1 MEFGLQFFPDVSP
14 AQRSGEDYWADA
26 LVLSQLGEALGF
38 TSIRTV
44 EHYFHAYG
52 GYSPNPLLFLTA
64 AAMVTSTARLI
75 TGAVLPAFNHPL
87 KLAGEIGMLDA
98 ISHGRLEVGFARA
111 FLPHEFERF
120 GVTPAESNAR
130 FEEGVEFVRRLLE
143 EEHVSAAGRFHQFQD
158 VTSLPRPTQTPRPPF
173 WLAALATPSSF
184 KRAGRLGYGLMA
196 IPLAGGQM
204 ADLIGGYREA
214 RRQAGHAGPGH
225 VMLAFHML
233 CADTEEQAIAVARD
247 PLNAYL
253 TSLVDG
259 ASGWLTGQASE
270 DYPNYDKI
278 IAALS
283 KETFESQREKGSAWI
298 GTPEAIVQ
306 QIKDYH
312 HRVGGFEIA
321 SMQVNFNVMKRED
334 AEASLRLFAAEV
346 LPQFIR
352 GQKLL

>member
-14 AQRSGEDYWADA
+14 AQRSGEEYWADA
-26 LVLSQLGEALGF
+26 LSLGQLGEELGF

-44 EHYFHAYG
+44 EHYFHPYG
-52 GYSPNPLLFLTA
+52 GYSPNPLLFLAA
-64 AAMVTSTARLI
+64 AAMRTAKARLI

-120 GVTPAESNAR
+120 GVTPDESNAR
-130 FEEGVEFVRRLLE
+130 FEEGLELVRRLLE
-143 EEHVSAAGRFHQFQD
+143 EEHVSAEGRFHQFRD

-184 KRAGRLGYGLMA
+184 ERAGRLGYDVMA

-204 ADLIGGYREA
+204 ADLIGRYREA
-214 RRQAGHAGPGH
+214 RRQAGHTGPSRI
-225 VMLAFHML
+225 MLAFHML
-233 CADTEEQAIAVARD
+233 CTASEEQAINIARG

-253 TSLVDG
+253 KSLVDG
-259 ASGWLTGQASE
+259 ASGWLAGRSSA

-283 KETFESQREKGSAWI
+283 KETFETQREKGAAWI
-298 GTPEAIVQ
+298 GTPDAISR
-306 QIKDYH
+306 QIKDYYSS
-312 HRVGGFEIA
+312 VGGFDIA
-321 SMQVNFNVMKRED
+321 SMQVNFNVLERVE
-334 AEASLRLFAAEV
+334 AEASMRLFAAQV
-346 LPQFIR
+346 LPQFTH
-352 GQKLL
+352 Q

>member
-14 AQRSGEDYWADA
+14 AQRSGEEYWADA
-26 LVLSQLGEALGF
+26 LSLGQLGEELGF

-44 EHYFHAYG
+44 EHYFHPYG
-52 GYSPNPLLFLTA
+52 GYSPNPLLFLAA
-64 AAMVTSTARLI
+64 AAMRTAKARLI

-120 GVTPAESNAR
+120 GVTPDESNAR
-130 FEEGVEFVRRLLE
+130 FEEGLELVRRLLE
-143 EEHVSAAGRFHQFQD
+143 EEHVSAEGRFHQFRD

-184 KRAGRLGYGLMA
+184 ERAGRLGYDVMA

-204 ADLIGGYREA
+204 ADLIGRYREA
-214 RRQAGHAGPGH
+214 RRQAGHTGPGRI
-225 VMLAFHML
+225 MLAFHML
-233 CADTEEQAIAVARD
+233 CTASEEQAINIARG

-253 TSLVDG
+253 KSLVDG
-259 ASGWLTGQASE
+259 ASGWLAGRSSA

-283 KETFESQREKGSAWI
+283 KETFETQREKGAAWI
-298 GTPEAIVQ
+298 GTPDAISR
-306 QIKDYH
+306 QIKDYYSS
-312 HRVGGFEIA
+312 VGGFDIA
-321 SMQVNFNVMKRED
+321 SMQVNFNVLERVE
-334 AEASLRLFAAEV
+334 AEASMRLFAAQV
-346 LPQFIR
+346 LPQFTH
-352 GQKLL
+352 Q

>member
-14 AQRSGEDYWADA
+14 AQRSGEEYWADA
-26 LVLSQLGEALGF
+26 LSLGQLGEELGF

-44 EHYFHAYG
+44 EHYFHPYG
-52 GYSPNPLLFLTA
+52 GYSPNPLLFLAA
-64 AAMVTSTARLI
+64 AAMRTAKARLI

-111 FLPHEFERF
+111 FLSHEFERF
-120 GVTPAESNAR
+120 GVTPDESNAR
-130 FEEGVEFVRRLLE
+130 FEEGLELVRRLLE
-143 EEHVSAAGRFHQFQD
+143 EEHVSAEGRFHQFRD

-184 KRAGRLGYGLMA
+184 ERAGRLGYDVRA

-204 ADLIGGYREA
+204 ADLIGRYREA
-214 RRQAGHAGPGH
+214 RRQAGHTGPGR

-233 CADTEEQAIAVARD
+233 CTASEEQAINIARG

-253 TSLVDG
+253 KSLVDG
-259 ASGWLTGQASE
+259 ASGWLAGRSSA

-283 KETFESQREKGSAWI
+283 KETFETQCEKGAAWI
-298 GTPEAIVQ
+298 GTPDAISR
-306 QIKDYH
+306 QIKDYYSS
-312 HRVGGFEIA
+312 VGGFDIA
-321 SMQVNFNVMKRED
+321 SMQVNFNVLERVE
-334 AEASLRLFAAEV
+334 AEASMRLFAAQV
-346 LPQFIR
+346 LPQFTH
-352 GQKLL
+352 Q

>member
-14 AQRSGEDYWADA
+14 AQRSGEEYWADA
-26 LVLSQLGEALGF
+26 LYLSQLGEELGF

-44 EHYFHAYG
+44 EHYFHPYG
-52 GYSPNPLLFLTA
+52 GYSPNPLLFLAA
-64 AAMVTSTARLI
+64 AAMTTAKARLI

-120 GVTPAESNAR
+120 GVTPDESNAR
-130 FEEGVEFVRRLLE
+130 FEEGIELVRRLLE
-143 EEHVSAAGRFHQFQD
+143 EEHVSAEGRFHQFRD

-184 KRAGRLGYGLMA
+184 ERAGRLGHDVMA

-204 ADLIGGYREA
+204 ADLIGRYREA
-214 RRQAGHAGPGH
+214 RRQAGHTGPGR

-233 CADTEEQAIAVARD
+233 CTASEEQAINIARG

-253 TSLVDG
+253 KSLVDG
-259 ASGWLTGQASE
+259 ASGWLAGRSSA

-278 IAALS
+278 VAVLS
-283 KETFESQREKGSAWI
+283 KETFETQREKGAAWI
-298 GTPEAIVQ
+298 GTPDAISR
-306 QIKDYH
+306 QIKDYYSS
-312 HRVGGFEIA
+312 VGGFDIA
-321 SMQVNFNVMKRED
+321 SMQVNFNVLERGE
-334 AEASLRLFAAEV
+334 AEASMRLFAAQV
-346 LPQFIR
+346 LPQFTH
-352 GQKLL
+352 Q

>member
-14 AQRSGEDYWADA
+14 AQRSGEEYWADA
-26 LVLSQLGEALGF
+26 LSLGQLGEELGF

-44 EHYFHAYG
+44 EHYFHPYG
-52 GYSPNPLLFLTA
+52 GYSPNPLLFLAA
-64 AAMVTSTARLI
+64 AAMRTAKARLI

-120 GVTPAESNAR
+120 GVTPDESNAR
-130 FEEGVEFVRRLLE
+130 FEEGLELVRRLLE
-143 EEHVSAAGRFHQFQD
+143 EEHVSAEGRFHQFRD

-184 KRAGRLGYGLMA
+184 ERAGRLGYDVMA

-204 ADLIGGYREA
+204 ADLIGRYREA
-214 RRQAGHAGPGH
+214 RRQAGHTGPGR

-233 CADTEEQAIAVARD
+233 CAASEEQAINIARG

-253 TSLVDG
+253 KSLVDG
-259 ASGWLTGQASE
+259 ASGWLAGRSSA

-278 IAALS
+278 VAGLS
-283 KETFESQREKGSAWI
+283 KETFETQREKGAAWI
-298 GTPEAIVQ
+298 GTPDAISR
-306 QIKDYH
+306 QIKDYYSS
-312 HRVGGFEIA
+312 VGGFDIA
-321 SMQVNFNVMKRED
+321 SMQVNFNVLERVE
-334 AEASLRLFAAEV
+334 AEASMRLFAAQV
-346 LPQFIR
+346 LPQFTH
-352 GQKLL
+352 Q

>member
-14 AQRSGEDYWADA
+14 AQRSGEEYWADA
-26 LVLSQLGEALGF
+26 LYLSQLGEELGF

-44 EHYFHAYG
+44 EHYFHPYG
-52 GYSPNPLLFLTA
+52 GYSPNPLLFLAAVAMMTA
-64 AAMVTSTARLI
+64 KVRLI

-120 GVTPAESNAR
+120 GVTPDESNAR
-130 FEEGVEFVRRLLE
+130 FEEGVELVRRLLE
-143 EEHVSAAGRFHQFQD
+143 EEHVSAEGRFHQFRD

-184 KRAGRLGYGLMA
+184 ERAGRLGYDVMA

-204 ADLIGGYREA
+204 ADLIGCYREA
-214 RRQAGHAGPGH
+214 RRRAGHTGPGR

-233 CADTEEQAIAVARD
+233 CTASEEQAINIARD

-253 TSLVDG
+253 KSLVDG
-259 ASGWLTGQASE
+259 ASGWLAGQSSA

-278 IAALS
+278 IAVLS
-283 KETFESQREKGSAWI
+283 KETFETQCEKGAAWI
-298 GTPEAIVQ
+298 GTPDAISQ
-306 QIKDYH
+306 QIKDYYSS
-312 HRVGGFEIA
+312 VGGFDIA
-321 SMQVNFNVMKRED
+321 SMQVNFNVLERVE
-334 AEASLRLFAAEV
+334 AEASMRLFAVQV
-346 LPQFIR
+346 LPQFTY
-352 GQKLL
+352 Q

>member
-26 LVLSQLGEALGF
+26 LYLSQLGEELGF

-44 EHYFHAYG
+44 EHYFHPYG
-52 GYSPNPLLFLTA
+52 GYSPNPLLFLAA
-64 AAMVTSTARLI
+64 AAMMTAKVRLI

-120 GVTPAESNAR
+120 GVTPDESNAR
-130 FEEGVEFVRRLLE
+130 FEEGIELVRRLLE
-143 EEHVSAAGRFHQFQD
+143 EEHVSAGGRFHQFRD

-184 KRAGRLGYGLMA
+184 ERAGRLGYDVMA

-204 ADLIGGYREA
+204 ADLIGCYRAA
-214 RRQAGHAGPGH
+214 RRQAGHTGPGR

-233 CADTEEQAIAVARD
+233 CTASEEQAINIARD

-253 TSLVDG
+253 KSLVDG
-259 ASGWLTGQASE
+259 ASGWLAGQSSA

-278 IAALS
+278 IAVLS
-283 KETFESQREKGSAWI
+283 KETFETQCEKGAAWI
-298 GTPEAIVQ
+298 GTPDAVSQ
-306 QIKDYH
+306 QIKDYYSS
-312 HRVGGFEIA
+312 VGGFDIA
-321 SMQVNFNVMKRED
+321 SMQVNFNVLERVE
-334 AEASLRLFAAEV
+334 AEASMRLFAAQV
-346 LPQFIR
+346 LPQFTH
-352 GQKLL
+352 Q

>member
-14 AQRSGEDYWADA
+14 AQRSGEEYWADA
-26 LVLSQLGEALGF
+26 LYLSQLGEELGF

-44 EHYFHAYG
+44 EHYFHPYG
-52 GYSPNPLLFLTA
+52 GYSPNPLLFLAA
-64 AAMVTSTARLI
+64 AAMTTTKARLI

-120 GVTPAESNAR
+120 GVMPDESNAR
-130 FEEGVEFVRRLLE
+130 FEEGIELVRRLLE
-143 EEHVSAAGRFHQFQD
+143 EEHVSAEGRFHQFRD

-184 KRAGRLGYGLMA
+184 ERAGRLGYDVMA

-204 ADLIGGYREA
+204 ADLIGRYREA
-214 RRQAGHAGPGH
+214 RRQAGHTGPGRI
-225 VMLAFHML
+225 MLAFHML
-233 CADTEEQAIAVARD
+233 CTASEEQAINIARG

-253 TSLVDG
+253 KSLVDG
-259 ASGWLTGQASE
+259 ASGWLAGQSSA

-283 KETFESQREKGSAWI
+283 KETFETQREKGAAWI
-298 GTPEAIVQ
+298 GTPDAISQ
-306 QIKDYH
+306 QIKDYYSS
-312 HRVGGFEIA
+312 VGGFDIA
-321 SMQVNFNVMKRED
+321 SMQVNFNVLERVE
-334 AEASLRLFAAEV
+334 AEASMRLFAAQV
-346 LPQFIR
+346 LPQFTH
-352 GQKLL
+352 

>member
-14 AQRSGEDYWADA
+14 AQRSGEEYWADA
-26 LVLSQLGEALGF
+26 LYLSQLGEELGF

-44 EHYFHAYG
+44 EHYFHPYG
-52 GYSPNPLLFLTA
+52 GYSPNPLLFLAAVAMMTA
-64 AAMVTSTARLI
+64 KVRLI

-120 GVTPAESNAR
+120 GVTPDESNAR
-130 FEEGVEFVRRLLE
+130 FEEGVELVRRLLE
-143 EEHVSAAGRFHQFQD
+143 EEHVSAEGRFHQFRD

-184 KRAGRLGYGLMA
+184 ERAGRLGYDVMA

-204 ADLIGGYREA
+204 ADLIGCYREA
-214 RRQAGHAGPGH
+214 RRRAGHTGPGR

-233 CADTEEQAIAVARD
+233 CTASEEQAINIARD

-253 TSLVDG
+253 KSLVDG
-259 ASGWLTGQASE
+259 ASGWLAGQSSA

-278 IAALS
+278 IAVLS
-283 KETFESQREKGSAWI
+283 KETFETQCEKGAAWI
-298 GTPEAIVQ
+298 GTPDAISQ
-306 QIKDYH
+306 QIKDYYSS
-312 HRVGGFEIA
+312 VGGFDIA
-321 SMQVNFNVMKRED
+321 SMQVNFNVLERVE
-334 AEASLRLFAAEV
+334 AEASMRLFAVQV
-346 LPQFIR
+346 LPQFTH
-352 GQKLL
+352 Q

>member
-14 AQRSGEDYWADA
+14 AQRSGEEYWADA
-26 LVLSQLGEALGF
+26 LSLGQLGEELGF

-44 EHYFHAYG
+44 EHYFHPYG
-52 GYSPNPLLFLTA
+52 GYSPNPLLFLAA
-64 AAMVTSTARLI
+64 AAMRTAKARLI

-111 FLPHEFERF
+111 FLPNEFERF
-120 GVTPAESNAR
+120 GVTPDESNAR
-130 FEEGVEFVRRLLE
+130 FEEGLELVRRLLE
-143 EEHVSAAGRFHQFQD
+143 EEHVSAEGRFHQFRD

-184 KRAGRLGYGLMA
+184 ERAGRLGYDVMA

-204 ADLIGGYREA
+204 ADLIGRYREA
-214 RRQAGHAGPGH
+214 RRQAGHTGPGRI
-225 VMLAFHML
+225 MLAFHML
-233 CADTEEQAIAVARD
+233 CTASEEQAINIARG

-253 TSLVDG
+253 KSLVDG
-259 ASGWLTGQASE
+259 ASGWLAGQSSA

-283 KETFESQREKGSAWI
+283 KETFETQREKGAAWI
-298 GTPEAIVQ
+298 STPDAIRQ
-306 QIKDYH
+306 QIKDYYSS
-312 HRVGGFEIA
+312 VGGFDIA
-321 SMQVNFNVMKRED
+321 SMQVNFNVLERVE
-334 AEASLRLFAAEV
+334 AESSMRLFAAQV
-346 LPQFIR
+346 LQQFTH
-352 GQKLL
+352 Q